1 MKDGDDAVPVSMID
15 RVVRVLDAFDGPA
28 HLSLSQIVRRT
39 GLPRSSVHRILERL
53 VAVRWLTR
61 EGNDYQL
68 GIRMLELGSLVL
80 QQNRLRDA
88 AIPFMHQ
95 LAASSRN
102 VVHLAVLDG
111 TEIVYLEKIGGPPG
125 ATLPSR
131 MGGRAPAYCTGVGKA
146 LLAYADDEVVQQV
159 VEGGLRARTRF
170 TITDRGRLLRELQQ
184 VRERGVA
191 FDREEAVRGV
201 GCVAAAVRGPGAAV
215 AALSVCGPIRQ
226 LNFTQLTPAVQ
237 QAALRVWRAAGS
249 QSARNRFRDARA
261 QASGDWPAGALDAWA
276 TWPRLTDWF

>member
-1 MKDGDDAVPVSMID
+1 MKKGDVAPASMID
-15 RVVRVLDAFDGPA
+15 RVVRVLDAFDGSA
-28 HLSLSQIVRRT
+28 HLSLSQVVRRT
-39 GLPRSSVHRILERL
+39 GLPRSSVHRILDRL

-61 EGNDYQL
+61 EGNDYRL

-95 LAASSRN
+95 LATSSRT

-125 ATLPSR
+125 ADLPSR

-146 LLAYADDEVVQQV
+146 LLAYAGDEAVQKV
-159 VEGGLRARTRF
+159 IDGGLQARTRF
-170 TITDRGRLLRELQQ
+170 TITNRGRLLSELQQ
-184 VRERGVA
+184 VRERGAA
-191 FDREEAVRGV
+191 FDREEAVRGI

-215 AALSVCGPIRQ
+215 AALSVCGPIGQ
-226 LNFTQLTPAVQ
+226 MNFTQLTPAVQ
-237 QAALRVWRAAGS
+237 QAAQRVWRAANARS
-249 QSARNRFRDARA
+249 SRNRLRGSEESR
-261 QASGDWPAGALDAWA
+261 GGGWPPGALDAWA